1 MHWVFFGC
9 PFYVICFSFDML
21 SQLQQETHIGSKQ
34 HRVNTSPQD
43 WFIKEKHFNL
53 TMGVWQSD
61 QKELNDGGYLG
72 HTTQNSPPFP
82 NNHKNS
88 A

>member
-1 MHWVFFGC
+1 
-9 PFYVICFSFDML
+9 
-21 SQLQQETHIGSKQ
+21 
-34 HRVNTSPQD
+34 
-43 WFIKEKHFNL
+43 
-53 TMGVWQSD
+53 MGVWQSD